1 MLGKGALDQWL
12 ETPLLFRVFFI
23 ALLVVAPISWLVM
36 GIRAA
41 SVRRQEEGARP
52 VPLSMVDS
60 CVGEVVETSGTIV
73 PGPEGLVRSPMRQ
86 EEGVYAMRSVSVW
99 TYTYPVENEHRVNFS
114 PAERRWIRTSQD
126 VDHVPSR
133 RASFGLQDGMT
144 TVWTE
149 ADDWEGVPGDVVDE
163 GTMHLDSSVGAQREQ
178 RVLEMV
184 VRAGRRVS
192 VRGKVERRDDGTLWL
207 VKYSG
212 QRLVQPDVE
221 LEREEQRAAVN
232 ARRPKGPVDTLRRVI
247 AAKSRPRP

>member
-1 MLGKGALDQWL
+1 M

-23 ALLVVAPISWLVM
+23 VLLLFAPISWLVM
-36 GIRAA
+36 GLRSA
-41 SVRRQEEGARP
+41 SVRRQEEGSRP
-52 VPLSMVDS
+52 VPLSMLDS
-60 CVGEVVETSGTIV
+60 CVGEVVETTGTIV

-99 TYTYPVENEHRVNFS
+99 TYAYPVENEHRVNFS
-114 PAERRWIRTSQD
+114 PGERRWYRSSED

-133 RASFGLQDGMT
+133 RASFGIQDGVA

-149 ADDWEGVPGDVVDE
+149 ADDWDGVPGDVVDQ
-163 GTMHLDSSVGAQREQ
+163 GTMHLDSAVGAQREQ
-178 RVLEMV
+178 RVFEMV

-207 VKYSG
+207 VPYSG
-212 QRLVQPDVE
+212 QRLVQPEVVR
-221 LEREEQRAAVN
+221 ERDERRAALN
-232 ARRPKGPVDTLRRVI
+232 ARRPKGPVDALRRVI